1 MGKLC
6 GWIRFS
12 EATESVE
19 SGDFDNSRCAE
30 SVNSSLHQFQV
41 SDAKSPVFGVSR
53 RQEEGGIVLTG
64 QAAISSLE
72 KGVEHVSSDK

>member
-1 MGKLC
+1 
-6 GWIRFS
+6 
-12 EATESVE
+12 
-19 SGDFDNSRCAE
+19 
-30 SVNSSLHQFQV
+30 V

-53 RQEEGGIVLTG
+53 RQEGGIVLTG

>member
-1 MGKLC
+1 MGKIC

-12 EATESVE
+12 EAKEFVE

-30 SVNSSLHQFQV
+30 AVNSSLHQFQV
-41 SDAKSPVFGVSR
+41 SDAKSPEIGVSR
-53 RQEEGGIVLTG
+53 RQEGGTVLTG